1 MSESAAED
9 ELFRQL
15 RAEYLAESAERLAAL
30 RADIAELRNGTAG
43 AAAAM
48 RGRLHQLAGS
58 GGSYGFPA
66 VSTIAREAEQLL
78 AGAPPPVAI
87 VPRMEEAV
95 AWLEAEFENAKKAVR
110 GEG

>member
-9 ELFRQL
+9 ELFCQL
-15 RAEYLAESAERLAAL
+15 RMEYLAESGERLAAL
-30 RADIAELRNGTAG
+30 RADIAELRSGADG

-48 RGRLHQLAGS
+48 RRRLHQLAGS

-66 VSTIAREAEQLL
+66 ISAIAREAEQWL
-78 AGAPPPVAI
+78 AGAPPPAAV

-95 AWLEAEFENAKKAVR
+95 ARLEVEFGNAQRTVR
-110 GEG
+110 SEK